1 MTNETPPTPR
11 RCPPLIYALVA
22 VILVA
27 LVWLAGSYW
36 LLNSQWL
43 PRQISTIDGVEV
55 RWSSAQSLHPG
66 RWEVENLYLARD
78 DAALPLS
85 VEAERATLSLSLLAL
100 LRGELYLHALNA
112 DGIRRLT
119 VGDLAL
125 EAEGQLQV
133 MDTQLSQD
141 RLALPHVSLDITQG
155 SLVRLSDQ
163 TTLIQQIDLRS
174 TASLAETATQALRGE
189 ALEEAL
195 LSALD
200 ARLSLTA
207 QADAWDVFMP
217 YLEALPWLSLAGRG
231 ELQGELALVAGELQP
246 DSELVLTAP
255 ILELALDEQRLA
267 RRDEARRWLLADASP
282 PRHTATG
289 EGQVRLAVEEQQ
301 LRFSTRLAQVTLA
314 EATPSDTRPYATDTQ
329 LTLATELPNQR
340 LDQLALP
347 THATLALSG
356 QVTRL
361 DMLDR
366 YLATALEGQGIRLTG
381 EGSIDAQLALR
392 DARPYQAELAIEA
405 PALGAAL
412 LDFTTQGRGTLNAQ
426 LNEDEQ
432 LHATLA
438 LRDAELYHQTRQLMA
453 NAQLTLDATS
463 PLDPEQ
469 ARQQATARLS
479 WAEATLPDLGVLQPY
494 LAGLLPSPAPLT
506 LQRGSATSRGQLEF
520 DTQAVQGELHL
531 AGNQLTT
538 GWQRG
543 DQRGTLVSNAQLQLT
558 IRQAALDGTA
568 LDISGS
574 RLRWQ
579 VADEHALEEPLESII
594 VLRDG
599 QFQRRAGVPSGQFS
613 VDGSVQRL
621 SFLNAFLPDAHGIS
635 LSGEG
640 QLFLQGAFRDDQFQ
654 APTRLR
660 VNANELAVTFLDYL
674 ATGRGELTAQLDSP
688 EQARLSLGI
697 PQFALSHQDDD
708 RPHLQGRHLALT
720 TQTDRF
726 SEVLEA
732 AAPEHFVTRIVLPI
746 TEVPDMTR
754 YNRFLPDDAGVEL
767 LSGHASLSSEWLLEG
782 LQAQG
787 EITLRAFETELALL
801 DQRLRGD
808 IAIQLRLTDGD
819 LDARH
824 FTASDSYVRLEN
836 MFRQSEEGAQD
847 AGWWVQL
854 DLQQARLV
862 WGDPLQLTSQ
872 LRLGMRDSGLL
883 ARLFLARARER
894 DWLGRLLDVQPIEG
908 SAELNIDGEQ
918 IRLANLALTGGPLL
932 LLSDITLAHQQANGA
947 LYARLGA
954 LGIGVELVESEPT
967 LRVIQPRRWFDQ
979 WRATQRP

>member
-11 RCPPLIYALVA
+11 RRSPLIYALVA

-163 TTLIQQIDLRS
+163 TILIQQIDLRS

-217 YLEALPWLSLAGRG
+217 YLEALPWLNLAGRG

-255 ILELALDEQRLA
+255 VLELALDEQRLA

-366 YLATALEGQGIRLTG
+366 YLATTLEGQGIRLTG
-381 EGSIDAQLALR
+381 EGSIDARLALR

-412 LDFTTQGRGTLNAQ
+412 LDFTTQGQGTLNAQ

-469 ARQQATARLS
+469 ARQHATARLS

-494 LAGLLPSPAPLT
+494 LAGLLPFPTPLT

-599 QFQRRAGVPSGQFS
+599 QFQRRAGVPSGQFR

-674 ATGRGELTAQLDSP
+674 ATGRGELTAQLDSS

-697 PQFALSHQDDD
+697 PQFALSHQDDG

-726 SEVLEA
+726 SEMLEA

-808 IAIQLRLTDGD
+808 IAMQLRLTDGD
-819 LDARH
+819 LDARR

-918 IRLANLALTGGPLL
+918 IRLTNLALTGGPLL

>member
-11 RCPPLIYALVA
+11 RRSPLIYALVA

-163 TTLIQQIDLRS
+163 TILIQQIDLRS

-217 YLEALPWLSLAGRG
+217 YLEALPWLNLAGRG

-255 ILELALDEQRLA
+255 VLELALDEQRLA

-366 YLATALEGQGIRLTG
+366 YLATTLEGQGIRLTG
-381 EGSIDAQLALR
+381 EGSIDARLALR

-412 LDFTTQGRGTLNAQ
+412 LDFTTQGQGTLNAQ

-469 ARQQATARLS
+469 ARQHATARLS

-494 LAGLLPSPAPLT
+494 LAGLLPFPTPLT

-599 QFQRRAGVPSGQFS
+599 QFQRRAGVPSGQFR

-674 ATGRGELTAQLDSP
+674 ATGRGELTAQLDSS

-697 PQFALSHQDDD
+697 PQFALSHQDDG

-726 SEVLEA
+726 SEMLEA

-808 IAIQLRLTDGD
+808 IAMQLRLTDGD
-819 LDARH
+819 LDARR